1 MQMTDS
7 QKHAGRGLTRSQVL
21 RGGSVILAG
30 AAIGLP
36 LAAPTPAQANAGIAG
51 ANGINPADYVGG
63 DGSYQRYLQDGIKL
77 GFNPNPGNLADP
89 APGKASGWNT
99 DIVLEALKRVG
110 LTKYEF
116 VAGPWET
123 MVPGLQSSRFD
134 LLMSDVHVTAQRVQ
148 IIDFTTPVYWYGDIL
163 VVPKGNPAN
172 VHSWADLAGKRVGVV
187 RGYNY
192 ADMLAKRTD
201 LGNLVQYPDDFSAV
215 TDAAAGRVDALIAG
229 DPNFVALK
237 QKNPDLQV
245 DVVNDYVPQSNGSDW
260 TRYGI
265 RKGENDLNNV
275 VSHALGEMFIDGTIL
290 SVLRTYGFGTRNLF
304 IVKGL

>member
-1 MQMTDS
+1 MTS
-7 QKHAGRGLTRSQVL
+7 SRKASNRGLTRSQVL
-21 RGGSVILAG
+21 RGGATILAG
-30 AAIGLP
+30 AAVGLP
-36 LAAPTPAQANAGIAG
+36 LGSRASAQANAGIAG

-63 DGSYQRYLQDGIKL
+63 DGSYQRYLQEGIKL
-77 GFNPNPGNLADP
+77 GFQPNPGNAADP
-89 APGKASGWNT
+89 APGTPSGWNT

-110 LTKYEF
+110 ISKYEF

-134 LLMSDVHVTAQRVQ
+134 MLMSDVHVTAQRVQ
-148 IIDFTTPVYWYGDIL
+148 IIDFTIPVYWYGDVL

-201 LGNLVQYPDDFSAV
+201 LGALVQYPDDFSAV
-215 TDAAAGRVDALIAG
+215 TDTASARVDALIAG
-229 DPNFVALK
+229 DANFVALK
-237 QKNPDLQV
+237 RKNPDLQV
-245 DVVNDYVPQSNGSDW
+245 DVVNDYLPQSDASDW

-275 VSHALGEMFIDGTIL
+275 VSHALAEMFIDGTTLSIL
-290 SVLRTYGFGTRNLF
+290 RAYGFGTRNLF